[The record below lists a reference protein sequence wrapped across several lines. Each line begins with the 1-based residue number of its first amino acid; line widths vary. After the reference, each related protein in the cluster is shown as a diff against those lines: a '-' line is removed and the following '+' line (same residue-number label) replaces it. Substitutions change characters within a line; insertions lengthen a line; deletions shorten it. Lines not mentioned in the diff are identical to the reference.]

1 MTEQKN
7 QPYLTVRDRTLSISI
22 FKKRV
27 IDKTTNE
34 DKDTYGACLQR
45 SYKTKEGEWKREQI
59 NLFPDEILNISA
71 LCSRAYND
79 LTAKIQQDR
88 ENDKANRP
96 NSFLAQNMDTPEPPA
111 YLNDDIPF

>member
-27 IDKTTNE
+27 VDMTTGEERN
-34 DKDTYGACLQR
+34 TYGACLQR
-45 SYKTKEGEWKREQI
+45 SYKTKEGEWKKEQI
-59 NLFPDEILNISA
+59 NLFPDEILNIAA
-71 LCSRAYND
+71 LCNRAYND
-79 LTAKIQQDR
+79 LTIKIQKDR

-96 NSFLAQNMDTPEPPA
+96 TSFPAQSMDTPEPPA